1 MASNQ
6 KIETHSG
13 IDEHGKVFFF
23 FFFCQQVYDVDD
35 ATCAA
40 GVDVCAGVGVAV
52 DDDVDG
58 VDSIGVGA
66 VTAVFD
72 PEGVAK
78 SSSNFFMVI
87 IKLRLAH

>member
-13 IDEHGKVFFF
+13 IDEHGKVCFFVGR
-23 FFFCQQVYDVDD
+23 QVHDD
-35 ATCAA
+35 DEATGA
-40 GVDVCAGVGVAV
+40 AGVGVAV

-66 VTAVFD
+66 VTA
-72 PEGVAK
+72 
-78 SSSNFFMVI
+78 
-87 IKLRLAH
+87 AH

>member
-23 FFFCQQVYDVDD
+23 VGRQVHDDDD
-35 ATCAA
+35 ATGAA
-40 GVDVCAGVGVAV
+40 GVDVGAGVGVAV

-66 VTAVFD
+66 VTDVVD